1 MDTFLLLKYAFYL
14 FSIVTFV
21 VVYFLVAGKYWRGEE
36 GEPNDIAPSAW
47 PFSRA
52 HWNGVVRSYV
62 AVGPFIAVFVG
73 VGLVG
78 LVLEGRLSPAQDDL
92 VWAISGGSLL
102 VALLI
107 MGGVILWNRP
117 KFIVP
122 PHLRGAPGLLEARR
136 RSRNRR

>member
-1 MDTFLLLKYAFYL
+1 MDVFLLLKDAFYL
-14 FSIVTFV
+14 FGIVTFV
-21 VVYFLVAGKYWRGEE
+21 VVYALVAGKYWRGEE

-52 HWNGVVRSYV
+52 HWNGVVRCYV
-62 AVGPFIAVFVG
+62 AVGPFVAVFVSAG
-73 VGLVG
+73 VLGARF
-78 LVLEGRLSPAQDDL
+78 EGTLSPAL
-92 VWAISGGSLL
+92 ENLIFVVGGGSFL
-102 VALLI
+102 VMMCIYA
-107 MGGVILWNRP
+107 GVILWNRP